1 MNKIVLTGRMVH
13 TPELKT
19 TPSGVSVCSFT
30 IAVDRQYKQ
39 NGEKVADFLDCVAWR
54 NTGEFVAK
62 YFDKGQMI
70 AVAGALETRTY
81 QDRNGN
87 NRKAYEIKVDEADF
101 CGSKQNG
108 TGQAAPAYNMGK
120 QDDFTV
126 IDESSEDLP
135 F

>member
-1 MNKIVLTGRMVH
+1 MNKIVLTGRLVN
-13 TPELKT
+13 TPGLKT

-30 IAVDRQYKQ
+30 MAVDRRFKQ

-54 NTGEFVAK
+54 STGEFVAK
-62 YFDKGQMI
+62 YFEKGQMI

-81 QDRNGN
+81 QDRNGK

-101 CGSKQNG
+101 CGGKQNG
-108 TGQAAPAYNMGK
+108 TGQAGADAPQGS
-120 QDDFTV
+120 QTEFV
-126 IDESSEDLP
+126 PVDESEDLP

>member
-1 MNKIVLTGRMVH
+1 MNKIVLTGRLVH
-13 TPELKT
+13 TPELKNT
-19 TPSGVSVCSFT
+19 SSGVSVCSFT
-30 IAVDRQYKQ
+30 MAVDRRFKQ

-62 YFDKGQMI
+62 YFEKGQMI

-101 CGSKQNG
+101 CGGKQTG
-108 TGQAAPAYNMGK
+108 TGQASTAAPDAS
-120 QDDFTV
+120 DTDFTE
-126 IDESSEDLP
+126 IDGTYDLP

>member
-1 MNKIVLTGRMVH
+1 MNKIVLTGRLVH

-19 TPSGVSVCSFT
+19 TSSGVSVCSFT
-30 IAVDRQYKQ
+30 IAVDRRYKQ

-101 CGSKQNG
+101 CGGKQSG
-108 TGQAAPAYNMGK
+108 TEQAAPTYNMGK

-126 IDESSEDLP
+126 IEDNGLDFP